1 MAKNAKDEH
10 LSVVIQQMLRKYGL
24 NAGLDKVDIKHLYKK
39 VVGDYIFN
47 NTSKIELKNKT
58 LFIKIDIPTLRQE
71 ISMAKSRL
79 VNSINKEAQREII
92 TEILI
97 H

>member
-39 VVGDYIFN
+39 VVGDYIFK